1 MAYTATTTVEHLTG
15 SDGERVFRVIISETE
30 CAATSETSF
39 TLPVAGHL
47 RPVRIAQMYRVQAVK
62 ASGSATTL
70 QPRLGSAAAATGVQ
84 IQYLATAGASVDDQ
98 PAAPVII
105 YGTSAGVFYH
115 RSQPDTGS
123 DNSITTVYLIEEGV

>member
-1 MAYTATTTVEHLTG
+1 MAYSGTATVEHLAG
-15 SDGERVFRVIISETE
+15 GDGERKFRVIITETD
-30 CAATSETSF
+30 CGSTSETSF

-62 ASGSATTL
+62 SSGSATTV

-84 IQYLATAGASVDDQ
+84 IQYLATAAASVDDQ
-98 PAAPVII
+98 PAAPVVI
-105 YGTSAGVFYH
+105 YGTAGGVFYH

-123 DNSITTVYLIEEGV
+123 DNAITTVYIIEEGL

>member
-1 MAYTATTTVEHLTG
+1 MAYTPASTVEHLTG
-15 SDGERVFRVIISETE
+15 GDGERVFRVIIVETE
-30 CAATSETSF
+30 CGPTSETSF

-47 RPVRIAQMYRVQAVK
+47 RPVRIAQMYRVQCQK
-62 ASGSATTL
+62 SSGSAATV

-98 PAAPVII
+98 PAAPAII
-105 YGTSAGVFYH
+105 YGTSTGAFYH

-123 DNSITTVYLIEEGV
+123 DNSITTVYIIEEGL